1 MERGDVMNRGL
12 VERTTKETSIRLEL
26 APAGQIA
33 TSIHTPVG
41 FLDHMLDTIARHS
54 GLALTV
60 EAQGDVHVDFH
71 HTVEDVGLAL
81 GEALEKALGDKRGI
95 RRFGHAYVPLDEAL
109 ARVVVDLSGRP
120 YFVWDVPFDRE
131 MLLVTPEFA
140 FALVE
145 EFFKS
150 VCYRGRFNLH
160 VSLISGRNGHHA
172 AEAITKAFALALR
185 VAVAPSG
192 DNAIASTKGTLA

>member
-1 MERGDVMNRGL
+1 MNRGL

-26 APAGQIA
+26 ASAGAIA
-33 TSIHTPVG
+33 TRIATPIG
-41 FLDHMLDTIARHS
+41 FLDHMLDTFARHA
-54 GLALTV
+54 GLGLRV
-60 EAQGDVHVDFH
+60 EAQGDVRVDFH

-81 GEALEKALGDKRGI
+81 GEALEAALGEKRGI
-95 RRFGHAYVPLDEAL
+95 RRFGHAYVPLDESL
-109 ARVVVDLSGRP
+109 ARAVVDLSGRP

-150 VCYRGRFNLH
+150 VSYRGKLNLH
-160 VSLISGRNGHHA
+160 VALLSGRNGHHA
-172 AEAITKAFALALR
+172 AEAITKAFARALKD
-185 VAVAPSG
+185 AMAPSG
-192 DNAIASTKGTLA
+192 DDAIASTKGTLA

>member
-1 MERGDVMNRGL
+1 MNRGL
-12 VERTTKETSIRLEL
+12 VERRTKETSIRLEL
-26 APAGQIA
+26 APAGELA
-33 TSIHTPVG
+33 TEIRTPVG

-54 GLALTV
+54 GLGLRV

-109 ARVVVDLSGRP
+109 ARAVVDLSGRP
-120 YFVWDVPFDRE
+120 FFAWDVPFDRE
-131 MLLVTPEFA
+131 MLLVTPEFP

-150 VCYRGRFNLH
+150 VSYRGRFNLH
-160 VSLISGRNGHHA
+160 VALISGKNGHHA
-172 AEAITKAFALALR
+172 AEAITKAFARALR
-185 VAVAPSG
+185 DAVSPSG
-192 DNAIASTKGTLA
+192 DDAIASTKGTLA

>member
-1 MERGDVMNRGL
+1 MNRGL
-12 VERTTKETSIRLEL
+12 VERTTRETSVRLEL
-26 APAGQIA
+26 APAGRIA
-33 TSIHTPVG
+33 TSIHTPIG

-54 GLALTV
+54 GFALAV

-81 GEALEKALGDKRGI
+81 GEALEQALGDKRGL

-109 ARVVVDLSGRP
+109 ARAVVDLSGRP

-150 VCYRGRFNLH
+150 VSYRGKFNLH

-172 AEAITKAFALALR
+172 AEAITKAFARALKD
-185 VAVAPSG
+185 AIEPSG
-192 DNAIASTKGTLA
+192 DETIASTKGTLT

>member
-26 APAGQIA
+26 APAGQIETA
-33 TSIHTPVG
+33 IRTPVG
-41 FLDHMLDTIARHS
+41 FLDHILDTIARHAGL
-54 GLALTV
+54 GLAV
-60 EAQGDVHVDFH
+60 EATGDVHIDFH
-71 HTVEDVGLAL
+71 HTVEDTGLAF

-109 ARVVVDLSGRP
+109 ARTVVDLSGRP

-185 VAVAPSG
+185 DAVAPSG
-192 DNAIASTKGTLA
+192 DNAIASTKGTL

>member
-1 MERGDVMNRGL
+1 MNRGL
-12 VERTTKETSIRLEL
+12 VERKTKETSIRLEL
-26 APAGQIA
+26 APAGEMA
-33 TSIHTPVG
+33 TEIRTPVG

-54 GLALTV
+54 GLGLRV
-60 EAQGDVHVDFH
+60 EAQGDIHVDFH
-71 HTVEDVGLAL
+71 HTVEDVGLAF

-109 ARVVVDLSGRP
+109 ARAVVDLSGRP
-120 YFVWDVPFDRE
+120 FLAWDVPFDRE
-131 MLLVTPEFA
+131 MLLVTPEFP

-160 VSLISGRNGHHA
+160 VALISGRNGHHA
-172 AEAITKAFALALR
+172 AEAISKAFARALR
-185 VAVAPSG
+185 DAVSPSG
-192 DNAIASTKGTLA
+192 DDSIASTKGMLA

>member
-1 MERGDVMNRGL
+1 MNREL
-12 VERTTKETSIRLEL
+12 VERTTKETSIRLEIGS
-26 APAGQIA
+26 PGMVPTRIR
-33 TSIHTPVG
+33 TPVG
-41 FLDHMLDTIARHS
+41 FLDHMLDTISRHAGI
-54 GLALTV
+54 GLSI
-60 EAQGDVHVDFH
+60 EAQGDVRVDFH

-95 RRFGHAYVPLDEAL
+95 RRFGHAYVPLDESL

-140 FALVE
+140 FTLVE

-150 VCYRGRFNLH
+150 VAYRGKLNLH
-160 VSLISGRNGHHA
+160 VALISGRNGHHA
-172 AEAITKAFALALR
+172 AEAITKAFARALR
-185 VAVAPSG
+185 EAISPSG
-192 DNAIASTKGTLA
+192 DDAIASTKGTLA

>member
-1 MERGDVMNRGL
+1 MERGDIVNRGI
-12 VERTTKETSIRLEL
+12 VERATKETSIRLEL
-26 APAGQIA
+26 APAGRIA
-33 TSIHTPVG
+33 TSIRTPIG
-41 FLDHMLDTIARHS
+41 FLDHMLDTFARHS
-54 GLALTV
+54 GLALAV

-81 GEALEKALGDKRGI
+81 GEALEQALGDKRGI
-95 RRFGHAYVPLDEAL
+95 RRFGNAYVPLDEAL
-109 ARVVVDLSGRP
+109 ARAVVDLSGRP

-150 VCYRGRFNLH
+150 VSYRGRFNLH

-172 AEAITKAFALALR
+172 AEAITKAFARALKD
-185 VAVAPSG
+185 AIAPSG
-192 DNAIASTKGTLA
+192 DGTIASTKGTLT

>member
-1 MERGDVMNRGL
+1 MNRGL
-12 VERTTKETSIRLEL
+12 VERTTRETSIRLEL
-26 APAGQIA
+26 APAGRIA
-33 TSIHTPVG
+33 TSIRTPVG

-54 GLALTV
+54 CLALTV

-109 ARVVVDLSGRP
+109 ARTVVDLSGRP

-185 VAVAPSG
+185 DAVAPSG